1 MSADDHDDI
10 NDADWWKNG
19 KPAPASG
26 PARAADG
33 PFSHPLDRRAVQRP
47 ADRTVDKLSEGE
59 LIRLG
64 DTGEFI
70 YYVQDK
76 LGSHNYY
83 FHKAMT
89 EYFATE
95 PRSTRKKCSPA
106 SSAGKGVR

>member
-1 MSADDHDDI
+1 MSAQPDDI

-26 PARAADG
+26 PARADG
-33 PFSHPLDRRAVQRP
+33 PFRILFIGGPYSGRRIG
-47 ADRTVDKLSEGE
+47 VDKLSEGE

-89 EYFATE
+89 EYFATHRE
-95 PRSTRKKCSPA
+95 AAEKMFGPRVTEKEFQ
-106 SSAGKGVR
+106 